1 LRKSLSILL
10 VLMLLFNW
18 FGYRV
23 MNALLGN
30 HADALLELKLDSGYY
45 DRADLLSIKVPVTHI
60 LYYSSSASFERM
72 NGRIEIDGI
81 SYSFVKIR
89 LLKDSLE
96 LLCIRNDSRSELQE
110 ADNNIFRLL
119 NGLEF
124 NGNTKK
130 GAAQIGP
137 LKFLAAEYY
146 PQRTLTFLER
156 ISRPITKEQDHFLVI
171 HSWHFG
177 PPIDIPPERA

>member
-1 LRKSLSILL
+1 MNVLL
-10 VLMLLFNW
+10 E
-18 FGYRV
+18 
-23 MNALLGN
+23 N
-30 HADALLELKLDSGYY
+30 HADALLESKLDSGSY
-45 DRADLLSIKVPVTHI
+45 DRAELISIKVPVTHI

-72 NGRIEIDGI
+72 NGRIEIDGVVY
-81 SYSFVKIR
+81 SYVKIR

-96 LLCIRNDSRSELQE
+96 LLCIRNVARLELQE
-110 ADNNIFRLL
+110 ADNNIFRLV

-130 GAAQIGP
+130 AAAQIGP

-146 PQRTLTFLER
+146 PHRALALIER
-156 ISRPITKEQDHFLVI
+156 MARSITREQHHFLVT

-177 PPIDIPPERA
+177 SAIDIPPERA